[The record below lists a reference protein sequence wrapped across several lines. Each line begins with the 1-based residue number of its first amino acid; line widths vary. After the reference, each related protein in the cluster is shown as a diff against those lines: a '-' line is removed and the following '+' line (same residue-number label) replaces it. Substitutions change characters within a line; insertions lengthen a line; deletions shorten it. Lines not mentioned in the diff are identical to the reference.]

1 MSRLLSLKMA
11 TDLNE
16 NVFVNVVYK
25 VEILFSQVLEHKK
38 IIIENQNREIRNFWL
53 DKDNEVSNLRMSTS
67 KELGL

>member
-1 MSRLLSLKMA
+1 MA

-38 IIIENQNREIRNFWL
+38 IIIENQNRGNKKFLAW
-53 DKDNEVSNLRMSTS
+53 
-67 KELGL
+67 

>member
-1 MSRLLSLKMA
+1 MA